1 MPTLF
6 RGRCRARSLAVL
18 AAVATTA
25 LLGPATQGA
34 SAQTLAPATSAGD
47 KVGLSTHLFW
57 LGESDITANLTRL
70 RGGGAGWI
78 REDFLWDQIEPAKG
92 DFRWGR
98 SDALMAS
105 AAKTGTNV
113 LAILDYSARWASS
126 DPSGGGD
133 IHYPPKNF
141 ADYATFATKVVERYG
156 SNGTFWAARPDL
168 PRRPL
173 AAVELWNE
181 PWGSWFWKPNPDPAA
196 YARMVRT
203 AATAIRAAKPDMKIL
218 ISGDL
223 IAIRS
228 DGRGARWLE
237 DVLGRRRRPGAA
249 VRRLQHAP
257 VPVAAQ
263 PRAAR
268 HHLGPRVPLRPR
280 AADARHRLG
289 ARLAEAGL
297 DHRGGLEHGGVGQ
310 RRRDRG
316 DAGDVRQGRDRQRD
330 HQAEGRAHLHLRLG
344 PLERRRHRP
353 RGQLRPAA
361 LRRHA
366 QAGLDR
372 AHGHD
377 QQRVPGARAVA
388 RRLRRPRRPP
398 PAPSP
403 TPAPTPAPTPVPTP
417 APTPVPTP
425 TPSPSPSPSPTPAPA
440 PWVPPGQCKKKGC
453 STTARATSTAT
464 RAEQRR
470 AARRA
475 ARRTARRAAARLA
488 LAARRR

>member
-34 SAQTLAPATSAGD
+34 SAQSLAPATSAGD

-141 ADYATFATKVVERYG
+141 ADYANFATKVVERYG
-156 SNGTFWAARPDL
+156 SDGTFWAARPDL

-237 DVLGRRRRPGAA
+237 DVLAA
-249 VRRLQHAP
+249 DGGLAP
-257 VPVAAQ
+257 LFDAYSTHPYPSPRNRGPLDTTSGPEYRFDRAQ
-263 PRAAR
+263 LTRDIASARAA
-268 HHLGPRVPLRPR
+268 LKPVWITEVGWST
-280 AADARHRLG
+280 AASVSDAVTEATQATFVKDAIGNAITKQKVERIFIFGWDRSNGVATDREGNYGLQRYDG
-289 ARLAEAGL
+289 TLKPAWTALAGTISTGFPE
-297 DHRGGLEHGGVGQ
+297 
-310 RRRDRG
+310 
-316 DAGDVRQGRDRQRD
+316 
-330 HQAEGRAHLHLRLG
+330 
-344 PLERRRHRP
+344 
-353 RGQLRPAA
+353 
-361 LRRHA
+361 
-366 QAGLDR
+366 
-372 AHGHD
+372 
-377 QQRVPGARAVA
+377 
-388 RRLRRPRRPP
+388 

-403 TPAPTPAPTPVPTP
+403 TPTPTPTPAPTPT
-417 APTPVPTP
+417 PTP
-425 TPSPSPSPSPTPAPA
+425 TL
-440 PWVPPGQCKKKGC
+440 
-453 STTARATSTAT
+453 TS
-464 RAEQRR
+464 
-470 AARRA
+470 
-475 ARRTARRAAARLA
+475 
-488 LAARRR
+488 

>member
-34 SAQTLAPATSAGD
+34 SAQALAPATSAGD

-105 AAKTGTNV
+105 AARTGTNV

-196 YARMVRT
+196 YARLVRT

-237 DVLGRRRRPGAA
+237 DVL
-249 VRRLQHAP
+249 
-257 VPVAAQ
+257 
-263 PRAAR
+263 
-268 HHLGPRVPLRPR
+268 
-280 AADARHRLG
+280 AAD
-289 ARLAEAGL
+289 
-297 DHRGGLEHGGVGQ
+297 GGLAPLF
-310 RRRDRG
+310 
-316 DAGDVRQGRDRQRD
+316 DAYSTHPYPSPRNR
-330 HQAEGRAHLHLRLG
+330 G
-344 PLERRRHRP
+344 PLDTTSGPEYRFDRAQLTRDIASARASLKPVWITEVGWSTAASVSDAVTEATQATFVKDAIGNAITKQKVERIFIFGWDRSNGVATDREGNYGLQRFD
-353 RGQLRPAA
+353 GI
-361 LRRHA
+361 A
-366 QAGLDR
+366 QAGLDG

-377 QQRVPGARAVA
+377 QQRVPGADAVA
-388 RRLRRPRRPP
+388 RRRRRPRRPP
-398 PAPSP
+398 PARRRPRRRR
-403 TPAPTPAPTPVPTP
+403 AD
-417 APTPVPTP
+417 
-425 TPSPSPSPSPTPAPA
+425 
-440 PWVPPGQCKKKGC
+440 PGPDAADPGPD
-453 STTARATSTAT
+453 ARAVAAPRTAGAGSLGPARPVQEEGLLDL
-464 RAEQRR
+464 RARHVHGDARGAAPRGEAGR
-470 AARRA
+470 AAHRA
-475 ARRTARRAAARLA
+475 PGGRAGWRS
-488 LAARRR
+488 RRRRR